1 MGGCLTTTRSSSFA
15 QGKEGPCALEEGNL
29 VCLFYLFMMIKDLFS
44 FFFFGVINDQRL
56 TSLIFK

>member
-1 MGGCLTTTRSSSFA
+1 MSFLSVYDD
-15 QGKEGPCALEEGNL
+15 QRLIL
-29 VCLFYLFMMIKDLFS
+29 